1 MFNNN
6 YNNSDSFERL
16 SRILKND
23 KLQMPQMIERS
34 LKKDILKAISGYMNI
49 KDSNSDL
56 RIEIVNN
63 GNVLITF
70 EGVAEG
76 FKVQNN
82 KVN

>member
-23 KLQMPQMIERS
+23 KLQMPQMIESS

-63 GNVLITF
+63 GNF
-70 EGVAEG
+70 
-76 FKVQNN
+76 
-82 KVN
+82 

>member
-1 MFNNN
+1 
-6 YNNSDSFERL
+6 
-16 SRILKND
+16 
-23 KLQMPQMIERS
+23 
-34 LKKDILKAISGYMNI
+34 MNI

>member
-23 KLQMPQMIERS
+23 KLQMPQMIESS

-63 GNVLITF
+63 GNVFITF